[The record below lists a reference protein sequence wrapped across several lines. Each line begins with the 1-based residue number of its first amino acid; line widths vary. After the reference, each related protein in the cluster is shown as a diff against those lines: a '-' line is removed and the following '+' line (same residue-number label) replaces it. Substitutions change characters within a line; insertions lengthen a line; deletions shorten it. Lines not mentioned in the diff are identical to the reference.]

1 MFLIFQLQARII
13 CIWEQNTII
22 NLMHLSSARF
32 EKCEPF
38 KKQNVFIYTT
48 FICKTTGLAAFFFFF
63 DIIFI

>member
-1 MFLIFQLQARII
+1 MFLIFQLQAQII

-38 KKQNVFIYTT
+38 KKQNVFK
-48 FICKTTGLAAFFFFF
+48 FIQRSFAKLPA
-63 DIIFI
+63 